1 LRGDRGVKRISKVAK
16 ALKPAEDYQSSLAS
30 FSEALKEY
38 ELSTRDL
45 ECAASIIQPQEKYPL
60 SASPGMSAQKQ
71 MAMPRTTASTA
82 RFLYLEF
89 AAEIR
94 AMASFFVRRMKGDI
108 TDIDFAEQAA
118 KVSVNLHDILR
129 ELFSLSPAVTLVLIN
144 PEPDSANKMSR
155 LHIPA
160 KEREDLIDMLDQAFG
175 KNSLTRQNAINVLL
189 RQSPPY
195 CDSGSPKETLPRYP
209 DRLPTIPLPPCL

>member
-1 LRGDRGVKRISKVAK
+1 MAYINSTIAGDKGVKRISKVAK

-60 SASPGMSAQKQ
+60 SASPGMSAQRQ

-82 RFLYLEF
+82 RFFYLEF

-94 AMASFFVRRMKGDI
+94 AMASLFVRRMKGDI

-118 KVSVNLHDILR
+118 KVSANLHYIPR
-129 ELFSLSPAVTLVLIN
+129 ELFSLSPAVTLVLID
-144 PEPDSANKMSR
+144 PEPDSANK
-155 LHIPA
+155 
-160 KEREDLIDMLDQAFG
+160 
-175 KNSLTRQNAINVLL
+175 
-189 RQSPPY
+189 
-195 CDSGSPKETLPRYP
+195 
-209 DRLPTIPLPPCL
+209 